1 MTLTGWVDGA
11 EVSELLS
18 AADAVALPFT
28 AGVTTKSGSLLAALA
43 HGAPV
48 LATVADE
55 RDADLVDASTVLD
68 VSARRDPGAIAAAVR
83 RLLDDPDLT
92 ARVGR
97 GGRAFAGTRGW
108 PAIAAAHLHVYRS
121 SLGR

>member
-1 MTLTGWVDGA
+1 MDGD

-18 AADAVALPFT
+18 AADAVVLPFT

-55 RDADLVDASTVLD
+55 RDADLVDGSTVVD
-68 VSARRDPGAIAAAVR
+68 VGARRDPGAIAAAVLR
-83 RLLDDPDLT
+83 VLRDPVLGD
-92 ARVGR
+92 RVAR
-97 GGRAFAGTRGW
+97 GGRALAATRDW
-108 PAIAAAHLHVYRS
+108 PAIAAAHRDVYRAA
-121 SLGR
+121 LGS